1 MATSS
6 INSALRFKNAD
17 AKAEKPNL
25 VLYPMKDIGFT
36 QGEEFRRIRVHSEIL
51 PGGLPIYDLADVD
64 VRYYGLEE
72 VYDPR
77 GNGSGEFLVLFC
89 IFCLG
94 LEVRVCFVK
103 LESLFE

>member
-17 AKAEKPNL
+17 PEADKPNL

-51 PGGLPIYDLADVD
+51 PEGLP
-64 VRYYGLEE
+64 
-72 VYDPR
+72 VY
-77 GNGSGEFLVLFC
+77 E
-89 IFCLG
+89 
-94 LEVRVCFVK
+94 
-103 LESLFE
+103 